1 MAARRFDG
9 TPPNRRPTM
18 PLPSRLVPVLAPSR
32 PTSRRGLIT
41 GAGKLTL
48 SATAVVLLAGCQSTA
63 APVSAKL
70 GSAADDVAV
79 LNTALGLEYQAIAA
93 YQVGAESG
101 LLQKPVLDL
110 AVQFQSDH
118 KKHAEVLAST
128 ITKLGGTSVAMKKPA
143 DYKFPTDQLKSQA
156 DVLRFA
162 AGLEKGA
169 ASAYLGA
176 VPVFDNKD
184 LAKAAA
190 SILGDETMHW
200 AILRNALGENPVPAA
215 FIS

>member
-1 MAARRFDG
+1 ME
-9 TPPNRRPTM
+9 
-18 PLPSRLVPVLAPSR
+18 LPSLLIPTATPSR
-32 PTSRRGLIT
+32 RNLIT
-41 GAGKLTL
+41 GAGKLTM
-48 SATAVVLLAGCQSTA
+48 SATAIALLAGCESMAATTAKTGSTA
-63 APVSAKL
+63 
-70 GSAADDVAV
+70 DDIAV

-101 LLQKPVLDL
+101 LLQKPVLDI
-110 AVQFQSDH
+110 AVQFQGDH

-128 ITKLGGTSVAMKKPA
+128 VTKLGGTAVAMKKPT
-143 DYKFPTDQLKSQA
+143 DYKFPVDQLKSQA

-176 VPVFDNKD
+176 VPVFNNKD

-200 AILRNALGENPVPAA
+200 AILLNALGQNPVPGA

>member
-1 MAARRFDG
+1 MASNLVFPA
-9 TPPNRRPTM
+9 
-18 PLPSRLVPVLAPSR
+18 RLV
-32 PTSRRGLIT
+32 TSRRHLLRGAGTATLSAVAVSLIT
-41 GAGKLTL
+41 GCD
-48 SATAVVLLAGCQSTA
+48 SM
-63 APVSAKL
+63 
-70 GSAADDVAV
+70 AADKQMTANPSSDVDI
-79 LNTALGLEYQAIAA
+79 LNSALGLEYQAIAA

-110 AVQFQSDH
+110 AVQFQGDH
-118 KKHAEVLAST
+118 KQHAQVLSST
-128 ITKLGGTSVAMKKPA
+128 VTKLGGKPVAPKQTA
-143 DYKFPTDQLKSQA
+143 DYNFPVNTLKSQA

-176 VPVFDNKD
+176 VPAFGNKD

-200 AILRNALGENPVPAA
+200 AILRNALGENPVPAS

>member
-1 MAARRFDG
+1 M
-9 TPPNRRPTM
+9 TNRV
-18 PLPSRLVPVLAPSR
+18 LLVPAAPSR
-32 PTSRRGLIT
+32 RALFSS
-41 GAGKLTL
+41 AGRLTL
-48 SATAVVLLAGCQSTA
+48 SATAVALLAGCESMA
-63 APVSAKL
+63 ATNDGKM
-70 GSAADDVAV
+70 SAAHTTDDIAV

-93 YQVGAESG
+93 YQVGAQSG

-110 AVQFQSDH
+110 AVQFQGDH
-118 KKHAEVLAST
+118 KQHAEVLTST
-128 ITKLGGTSVAMKKPA
+128 IKKLGGTPVTAKA
-143 DYKFPTDQLKSQA
+143 EYKFPVDQLKTQA

-176 VPVFDNKD
+176 VPVFNNKD

-200 AILRNALGENPVPAA
+200 AVLRSALGENPVPGP
-215 FIS
+215 FIA